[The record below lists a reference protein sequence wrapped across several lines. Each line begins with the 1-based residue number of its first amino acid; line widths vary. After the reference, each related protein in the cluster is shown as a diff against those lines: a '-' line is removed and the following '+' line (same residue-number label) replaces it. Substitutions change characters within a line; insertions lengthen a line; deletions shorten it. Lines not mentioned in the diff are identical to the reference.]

1 MTRTIEPMDPTDP
14 TPALEAAFVRI
25 AHDRDAGH
33 DLSHARRVRDHALRI
48 ADREG
53 GDRDV
58 LIAAAYLHDLVC
70 PPKDSPD
77 RARASALSA
86 EAAAPILREL
96 GFDEARALATR
107 HAIHAHSFS
116 AAVAPETLEARI
128 LQDADRL
135 ESLGAIGVARTF
147 HAAGSM
153 GSALFHADDPFA
165 DARPLDDRRYALDHF
180 AAKLLKL
187 PATMKTAA
195 GRELAERRLIVIR
208 AFLDAIA
215 EELGAR
221 STW

>member
-1 MTRTIEPMDPTDP
+1 MEPMDPQALTL
-14 TPALEAAFVRI
+14 ALEAAFDRH

-33 DLSHARRVRDHALRI
+33 DLHHARRVRDHALRI

-53 GDRDV
+53 GDRAV
-58 LIAAAYLHDLVC
+58 LIAAAYLHDLVS

-96 GFDEARALATR
+96 GFDEARITATR
-107 HAIHAHSFS
+107 HAIHAHGFS
-116 AAVAPETLEARI
+116 AGVEPVTLEARI

-135 ESLGAIGVARTF
+135 ESLGAIGIARTF

-165 DARPLDDRRYALDHF
+165 TARPLDDRRHALDHF

-187 PATMKTAA
+187 PATMKTPA
-195 GRELAERRLIVIR
+195 GRVLAEHRLIVMR

-215 EELGAR
+215 EELDAR